1 MHAPYT
7 AIDLVRVMQEGIEQ
21 RDAQLQSRARKGFD
35 QAAPEADE
43 RQSRLRWLLSR
54 VRFHQREL
62 VVRRSIVVPASR

>member
-21 RDAQLQSRARKGFD
+21 RDAQLQARARKGFD

-43 RQSRLRWLLSR
+43 RQSRLRSLLSR
-54 VRFHQREL
+54 VRLSSSEL
-62 VVRRSIVVPASR
+62 APRRSIVEPASR